1 MMTRSAMAPV
11 IWITICNRLLDPN
24 VGFDVPSL
32 N

>member
-1 MMTRSAMAPV
+1 MAQA
-11 IWITICNRLLDPN
+11 IWITICNRLLDLLDPN